1 MALKHWIKQI
11 VCMNVRCM
19 NVRLQACNSG
29 GHCDAVPWL
38 ICLYDSGLG
47 FYAAEHKIQIW
58 ASATGS
64 CRTGHRGVHALTHI
78 NAERRA
84 CTNRLR
90 TREESSPSYA
100 TVWSRVVLQ
109 VAASG
114 AASLC
119 GGAWAGLGEG
129 LPQGEEDWQAS
140 LPEVQAQL
148 GLLVLLAS
156 GAAGGGHRT
165 AEGSEEERG
174 GMRTS
179 PGFSTIRVARVCGL
193 LSDRPDWTCIGRSV
207 LRARLIQQPEG

>member
-11 VCMNVRCM
+11 VCMNVR
-19 NVRLQACNSG
+19 LQACSSG

-100 TVWSRVVLQ
+100 TVWSRVV
-109 VAASG
+109 
-114 AASLC
+114 
-119 GGAWAGLGEG
+119 
-129 LPQGEEDWQAS
+129 P
-140 LPEVQAQL
+140 
-148 GLLVLLAS
+148 
-156 GAAGGGHRT
+156 
-165 AEGSEEERG
+165 
-174 GMRTS
+174 
-179 PGFSTIRVARVCGL
+179 TIRVKHQTSGPTEASVRSHSVNPVSSPITSPL
-193 LSDRPDWTCIGRSV
+193 LSSAKHNVYHLCACV
-207 LRARLIQQPEG
+207 LAYFQSIFKGASIY